1 MGKEIQKEEDFYRLR
16 TSVGY
21 SFQNPDEQL
30 FSPSVEEELAFGPLN
45 LDLPRDEVKRRI
57 EKVLS
62 LLEIEHLKEKV
73 TFKLSGGEKRLVS
86 IACVLTMEPSALILD
101 EPTNALD
108 EKHFI
113 KLLQF
118 LKGTDKSVLVITHDR
133 RLIRELNWKVY
144 ELKNGKLTEKN

>member
-108 EKHFI
+108 EKHFF

>member
-1 MGKEIQKEEDFYRLR
+1 MGKEIQKEEDFYRLK

-45 LDLPRDEVKRRI
+45 LDLPRDEVKKRI
-57 EKVLS
+57 KKALS

-101 EPTNALD
+101 
-108 EKHFI
+108 
-113 KLLQF
+113 
-118 LKGTDKSVLVITHDR
+118 
-133 RLIRELNWKVY
+133 
-144 ELKNGKLTEKN
+144 

>member
-1 MGKEIQKEEDFYRLR
+1 
-16 TSVGY
+16 
-21 SFQNPDEQL
+21 
-30 FSPSVEEELAFGPLN
+30 
-45 LDLPRDEVKRRI
+45 
-57 EKVLS
+57 
-62 LLEIEHLKEKV
+62 
-73 TFKLSGGEKRLVS
+73 
-86 IACVLTMEPSALILD
+86 MEPSALILD